1 MLFPL
6 YGVHILIVGINGI
19 EESRMI
25 HAHTL
30 HTAEATEEELI
41 ARLNPKRMP
50 RHIAIIM
57 DGNRRWAH
65 SRSLPSVMGHR
76 EGAKV
81 FRSVLET
88 CRKLEIKV
96 LTAYA
101 FSRENWSRSREEVS
115 ILMKLFE
122 FYSKK
127 ERQHLHKNGI
137 RFRIIGTIEDLP
149 ETLVREFKKTEE
161 FTKDNSKLMLNL
173 AVNYSARHEIVQACR
188 EVAQDVRRGVLEP
201 GVIDEDTFSRYLSTA
216 NLPDPDLLIR
226 TSGEMRISNFLLW
239 QLAYTELWFS
249 QSYWPDF
256 TPRELVLSILDYQS
270 RERRFGGT
278 KD

>member
-1 MLFPL
+1 M
-6 YGVHILIVGINGI
+6 VHAN
-19 EESRMI
+19 
-25 HAHTL
+25 TL

-41 ARLNPKRMP
+41 ARLNPQRMP

-57 DGNRRWAH
+57 DGNRRWARSH
-65 SRSLPSVMGHR
+65 SLPSVMGHR
-76 EGAKV
+76 EGVKV
-81 FRSVLET
+81 FRSVVET
-88 CRKLEIKV
+88 CRKLDIQI

-127 ERQHLHKNGI
+127 ERQHLHKNGV
-137 RFRIIGTIEDLP
+137 RFRIIGTLDGLP
-149 ETLVREFKKTEE
+149 ASLVKEFGKTENH
-161 FTKDNSKLMLNL
+161 TKDNTGLVLNL
-173 AVNYSARHEIVQACR
+173 AVNYSARFEISQACR
-188 EVAQDVRRGVLEP
+188 KMAQDVQSGIIEP
-201 GVIDEDTFSRYLSTA
+201 GNIDEKALSRYLSTA
-216 NLPDPDLLIR
+216 DQPDPDLLIR

-239 QLAYTELWFS
+239 QLAYTELWFT

-278 KD
+278 GN